1 MNEDTYLQ
9 DQIPPSLDETPS
21 QEEGM
26 PTEQDAAGECAL
38 ADPDLSPDGECDL
51 ADPDLPSDGD
61 RAEDN
66 TLSAPDGEDQNSA
79 LPTVSTDPSASRVE
93 SLERELAELR
103 ELLAQRDAQAARME
117 AEMEE
122 FSALY
127 PQVAIQSLPDSVWA
141 DVGRGIPISAAYALA
156 ERKRFCAEAL
166 AAKSNQSN
174 KERSSGALSG
184 TESDYFSPS
193 EVRSMSPSE
202 VRSNYKKIMYS
213 MQKWH

>member
-9 DQIPPSLDETPS
+9 DQISSALDEEPT
-21 QEEGM
+21 QEEIL
-26 PTEQDAAGECAL
+26 PTEQENEGNNPLTD
-38 ADPDLSPDGECDL
+38 S
-51 ADPDLPSDGD
+51 DLPSHGGGV
-61 RAEDN
+61 EDD
-66 TLSAPDGEDQNSA
+66 TLSAPDREDQA
-79 LPTVSTDPSASRVE
+79 PTIPSVSTDPSASRVE
-93 SLERELAELR
+93 SLERELARLR
-103 ELLAQRDAQAARME
+103 EQLIQRDEQAARME

-156 ERKRFCAEAL
+156 ERKRLCEEAL

-174 KERSSGALSG
+174 KERSSGSLAG

-193 EVRSMSPSE
+193 EVRSMTPSE

>member
-1 MNEDTYLQ
+1 
-9 DQIPPSLDETPS
+9 
-21 QEEGM
+21 
-26 PTEQDAAGECAL
+26 
-38 ADPDLSPDGECDL
+38 
-51 ADPDLPSDGD
+51 
-61 RAEDN
+61 
-66 TLSAPDGEDQNSA
+66 
-79 LPTVSTDPSASRVE
+79 
-93 SLERELAELR
+93 
-103 ELLAQRDAQAARME
+103 
-117 AEMEE
+117 MEE